1 MQSPQS
7 PDGAMPSINAI
18 EQQWLDDFTAAA
30 RSSCGQIAL
39 VVEALES
46 AVGPERFAV
55 VAPLYLRELVD
66 TSVDAANLRLSERM
80 QAQAMAQP
88 PRPADP
94 AWNVAPSPAIARY
107 LSPFSNQQ

>member
-1 MQSPQS
+1 
-7 PDGAMPSINAI
+7 MPSINAI

-30 RSSCGQIAL
+30 SSSCGQIAL
-39 VVEALES
+39 VAEALEN

-94 AWNVAPSPAIARY
+94 AWNVVPNPAIGRY
-107 LSPFSNQQ
+107 LNPFGSQQ